1 MRHPIR
7 TTHALALLVVAA
19 TLACSDTSAPNNT
32 LRQGAAQSAATPT
45 LTPQQSGTINRLQ
58 AISAV
63 NDQVAWASGVG
74 GTYAV
79 TTDGGTTWRSGV
91 VPGASI
97 LEFRD
102 VEAQSDKVAYL
113 LAAGPGEFSRIY
125 KTRDGGATWTKQ
137 WQNSLTFGFY
147 DCFAFWNRN
156 SALVMADGLNGR
168 FPVLRTTDGTTW
180 KNIGE
185 RLPAALPGEAAFA
198 ASGTCVATVGTGR
211 AWIATGGA
219 ATARI
224 LATTDGGNSWN
235 AYPTP
240 IVQGTPSSGGVSVA
254 FRDASHGILG
264 GGELATPDSFVNNI
278 AHSSDG
284 GVSWQLGAGTPFPG
298 SVYGLSYVKGMG
310 TTVVATGPG
319 GAAWSSDEGN
329 SWTDLP
335 GNLDYWAVTF
345 ASPTAGWMVG
355 TGGRIVK
362 ISF

>member
-1 MRHPIR
+1 MA
-7 TTHALALLVVAA
+7 T
-19 TLACSDTSAPNNT
+19 TLACSHTSAPNTT
-32 LRQGAAQSAATPT
+32 LRPRAARSAATPT
-45 LTPQQSGTINRLQ
+45 LTPQQSGTTNRLQ

-63 NDQVAWASGVG
+63 DDQVAWARGVG

-79 TTDGGTTWRSGV
+79 TTDSGTTWRSCV

-125 KTRDGGATWTKQ
+125 KTRDGG
-137 WQNSLTFGFY
+137 
-147 DCFAFWNRN
+147 
-156 SALVMADGLNGR
+156 
-168 FPVLRTTDGTTW
+168 
-180 KNIGE
+180 
-185 RLPAALPGEAAFA
+185 
-198 ASGTCVATVGTGR
+198 
-211 AWIATGGA
+211 
-219 ATARI
+219 
-224 LATTDGGNSWN
+224 
-235 AYPTP
+235 
-240 IVQGTPSSGGVSVA
+240 
-254 FRDASHGILG
+254 
-264 GGELATPDSFVNNI
+264 
-278 AHSSDG
+278 
-284 GVSWQLGAGTPFPG
+284 VSWQLGAGTPFPG

-310 TTVVATGPG
+310 RTVVATGPG
-319 GAAWSSDEGN
+319 GAAWSSNEGN